1 MSYSIED
8 RRDIA
13 RDGGAEPD
21 DGTNNAP
28 EKWMLYELTLSLD
41 ALQKLASYRRHV
53 LTAGLQTKD
62 QAVAGWREE
71 SRSYAAE
78 FATLCWQLF
87 AEQHEDHAALMEQG
101 GIE

>member
-21 DGTNNAP
+21 DSNAP
-28 EKWMLYELTLSLD
+28 YKFELYELTLNTD
-41 ALQKLASYRRHV
+41 TLQKLVSYRRHV
-53 LTAGLQTKD
+53 LTAGLNVKD

-87 AEQHEDHAALMEQG
+87 AEQHEDEAARLEQG
-101 GIE
+101 GIK